1 MSPTDDDCADVAA
14 GGTCTVTLTST
25 DSNDLMTECV
35 NADAATTFLF
45 YCPWDAAGGSNSLI
59 VADHSFRC
67 QTCGDITFEDED
79 EDGGELEG
87 TLCWGPNLKT
97 TSGASSIDESMLD
110 GYAVQWVSSC
120 FTAVNTTIAQVPKHD
135 VQSTCCNDME
145 YSVDLAEEIPA
156 DAVAIKISP
165 YKGSVILPAGRILY
179 FTDNGGTMGSAS
191 GVSHA
196 EVGVVTYILS
206 IVACVATLG
215 AVN

>member
-1 MSPTDDDCADVAA
+1 MGTTTATTTTTIISNRCTGYDAAYSTMSPTDDDCADVAA

-59 VADHSFRC
+59 VSDHSFRC

-97 TSGASSIDESMLD
+97 TS
-110 GYAVQWVSSC
+110 
-120 FTAVNTTIAQVPKHD
+120 AQVPKHD